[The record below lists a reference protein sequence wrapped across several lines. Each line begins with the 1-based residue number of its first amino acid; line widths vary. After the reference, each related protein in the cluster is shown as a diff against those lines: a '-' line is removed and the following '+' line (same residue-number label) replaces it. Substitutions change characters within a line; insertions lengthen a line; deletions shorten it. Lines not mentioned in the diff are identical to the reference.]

1 MIYSRK
7 VKYMVHRNE
16 DKIWTGPFLIATF
29 NNLLLFIVY
38 YALLTILPV
47 YILNELKGT
56 QGQAGLTMTM
66 FMLSAIIVRPF
77 SGKIIELLGKR
88 KTLLI
93 SELFFCLSSILYMF
107 IDSFTLLLLLRLF
120 HGIWFSIV
128 TTVLIAMANDII
140 PDRRKGEGIGYFAMS
155 SNIAVV
161 IGPFVALT
169 SLQFVSYKQLFFG
182 LAMAVVV
189 AFLLAFTLKES
200 EKQQPSKTAMK
211 SSFSLSDLFEKNA
224 VPVAIVGGLTAF
236 SYASIMT
243 FISVFAET

>member
-1 MIYSRK
+1 
-7 VKYMVHRNE
+7 MVHRNE

-93 SELFFCLSSILYMF
+93 SELFFCLSSILY
-107 IDSFTLLLLLRLF
+107 
-120 HGIWFSIV
+120 H
-128 TTVLIAMANDII
+128 
-140 PDRRKGEGIGYFAMS
+140 
-155 SNIAVV
+155 
-161 IGPFVALT
+161 
-169 SLQFVSYKQLFFG
+169 
-182 LAMAVVV
+182 
-189 AFLLAFTLKES
+189 
-200 EKQQPSKTAMK
+200 
-211 SSFSLSDLFEKNA
+211 
-224 VPVAIVGGLTAF
+224 
-236 SYASIMT
+236 
-243 FISVFAET
+243 